1 MNRKNMKIYDRIIV
15 VSWLIVFSLV
25 VMVVSLY
32 LENDRLKNDNQLL
45 VQDIKQHHYDTTEL
59 KSNYETLK
67 VDFSAV
73 LDENSENRE
82 LLSQLTAEV
91 SNLKELYTRTDF
103 VTMDEY
109 ELLLLITNA
118 EATSLKIE
126 SKIHVVDVIQNRVE
140 SNKFP
145 NDIYSVVFQKN
156 QFQPTFDN
164 RLYNTKMVQSTIDAV
179 QFALRNDDTTNGALF
194 FMNPRWSSE
203 KNVRWFRNNLTY
215 VMSDGHHE
223 FYK

>member
-1 MNRKNMKIYDRIIV
+1 MKIYDRIIV